1 MIFNFSLK
9 RNFDQR
15 NKIIEIGGW
24 SVPMSYSRCQWDNPV
39 WVTTLMRQ
47 LRFWYQKWTQVPLKW
62 YYSYPIPSNTFISKH
77 QEIKIVYAKYF
88 EMAKLSFSKVL
99 SQSLQVSV
107 CSNLFESVQI
117 CSRNDDR
124 IKNIQ
129 PCSSYLSTFKLVFS
143 LFQIAKSEKFSGR
156 AILFE
161 RIQKNHMRK
170 DLTIICFSRTLN
182 RIIYM
187 VSKSHNILTLVM
199 WLIL

>member
-1 MIFNFSLK
+1 MSVILLNLFNVSYPIIFVLYKLYRMYRGFNMTNYYFAIYNFRNEKKFLIRKVKYLKRAKDMIFNFSLK

-88 EMAKLSFSKVL
+88 EMAKLSFPKVL
-99 SQSLQVSV
+99 SQS
-107 CSNLFESVQI
+107 
-117 CSRNDDR
+117 
-124 IKNIQ
+124 
-129 PCSSYLSTFKLVFS
+129 
-143 LFQIAKSEKFSGR
+143 
-156 AILFE
+156 
-161 RIQKNHMRK
+161 
-170 DLTIICFSRTLN
+170 
-182 RIIYM
+182 
-187 VSKSHNILTLVM
+187 
-199 WLIL
+199 